1 LCVILHCSS
10 AVYKLDESNNLLLY
24 QKLPTRGAV
33 SIATFTAKIDG
44 SATNATYLVIAN
56 SRDNVGNIEQDV
68 VIYGWHDVTEQFR
81 PVQTIPTVDVQ
92 KVHAFTAAE
101 SQPIRGMCLLLSK

>member
-1 LCVILHCSS
+1 M
-10 AVYKLDESNNLLLY
+10 
-24 QKLPTRGAV
+24 
-33 SIATFTAKIDG
+33 
-44 SATNATYLVIAN
+44 IAN